1 MQQHNQPPHNQPPH
15 RQHQAHIRVILRF
28 LLLFVLLF
36 TLTAL
41 TPARGFAQNG
51 DASPAHSLTLTD
63 EQVDEWLGR
72 EAHITH
78 PVIPDLIHREVNN
91 LHFYYETAFSRRAES
106 VIATAETAQAK
117 TLRFLPGETVSNV
130 HIYLL
135 GDINRYFEAQNAPGR
150 APAWAAGLAILRDG
164 VILIRLNP
172 GGTARIEPERTLA
185 HELNHIALR
194 RFARDQIFPHWFY
207 EGFAMLATDDW
218 GLTRAETL
226 ARASMSGQLL
236 DLDQLNDAF
245 SRQGAIVDLAYA
257 QSAHFVTWL
266 ANTYSDETLKKL
278 LQSVATGK
286 RFDDA
291 FIDAYGRSPR
301 AAYVFWLDKVAT
313 KSSPWL
319 SLFSSEGIFFALS
332 FFAAA
337 ALIYALQ
344 KRNKIRKAR
353 FENPNQDIPVSTL
366 PKNLRHFGPFQPR
379 KPHR

>member
-1 MQQHNQPPHNQPPH
+1 MQQHKQHPR
-15 RQHQAHIRVILRF
+15 RQHQAHIRAILRF
-28 LLLFVLLF
+28 LLLCLLLLI
-36 TLTAL
+36 LTAVS
-41 TPARGFAQNG
+41 PNRGFAQNG

-78 PVIPDLIHREVNN
+78 PVIPNLIHREVST

-106 VIATAETAQAK
+106 VMATAGNAKAK
-117 TLRFLPGETVSNV
+117 TLRFLPDETLSNI

-135 GDINRYFEAQNAPGR
+135 GDINRYFEAQNSPGR

-164 VILIRLNP
+164 VILIRLKP

-194 RFARDQIFPHWFY
+194 RFAHDQLFPHWFY

-236 DLDQLNDAF
+236 HLDQLNDAF
-245 SRQGAIVDLAYA
+245 SKHGAIVDLAYA

-266 ANTYSDETLKKL
+266 ANTYGDDTLKRL
-278 LQSVATGK
+278 LQNVADGK
-286 RFDDA
+286 PFDDA
-291 FIDAYGRSPR
+291 FINAYGRSPR
-301 AAYVFWLDKVAT
+301 AAYAFWMDNVAT

-332 FFAAA
+332 FFAAL
-337 ALIYALQ
+337 ALIYALR

-353 FENPNQDIPVSTL
+353 FENPNQDIPISTL
-366 PKNLRHFGPFQPR
+366 PKNLHHFGPFQPR
-379 KPHR
+379 KPQR